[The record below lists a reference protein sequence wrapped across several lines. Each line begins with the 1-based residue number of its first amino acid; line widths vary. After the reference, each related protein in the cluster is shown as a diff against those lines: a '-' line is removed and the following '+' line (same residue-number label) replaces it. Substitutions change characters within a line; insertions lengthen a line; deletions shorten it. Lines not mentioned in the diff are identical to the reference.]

1 MEKSETLIFE
11 WMKAHPN
18 EKQIPEEYTKE
29 KVKNDRLQ
37 TPLMLAV
44 HLGNFNYVKQLAPQ
58 YVGCVDIDN
67 NCAFN
72 YCFHTTPLNKQITT
86 YLANFENYSYNSK

>member
-18 EKQIPEEYTKE
+18 EKQIPEEYLRE
-29 KVKNDRLQ
+29 KTINDKLQ

-44 HLGNFNYVKQLAPQ
+44 QIGNFNYVKQLAPQ
-58 YVGCVDIDN
+58 YVGYVDIDN

-72 YCFHTTPLNKQITT
+72 YCFHTKPINKQITT
-86 YLANFENYSYNSK
+86 YLANFENDSYNAK